1 MFFKIPLIFFQ
12 SDAHRLE
19 GVFPEHLQGWGKCTV
34 ELYISYREM
43 FYTELEDQVETQNQ
57 LLAGKVAMHE
67 ELALAPEE
75 STTPFL
81 LTPNSIDLSCEH
93 LFTMV
98 ETPTHTTN
106 FSLCS
111 YKKALCSVIHLW
123 EKGHGEEAQITLDSL
138 HKEFQGLV
146 CPDHGLEVGVCFW
159 LVVSPRSLR
168 FLTLW
173 EGHGWRRGRVD
184 DL

>member
-1 MFFKIPLIFFQ
+1 
-12 SDAHRLE
+12 
-19 GVFPEHLQGWGKCTV
+19 
-34 ELYISYREM
+34 
-43 FYTELEDQVETQNQ
+43 
-57 LLAGKVAMHE
+57 MHE

-146 CPDHGLEVGVCFW
+146 CPDRSERGWNCQLTGEVAGV
-159 LVVSPRSLR
+159 LQELQ
-168 FLTLW
+168 
-173 EGHGWRRGRVD
+173 RVP
-184 DL
+184 LKLSAIQVCLKLASEA